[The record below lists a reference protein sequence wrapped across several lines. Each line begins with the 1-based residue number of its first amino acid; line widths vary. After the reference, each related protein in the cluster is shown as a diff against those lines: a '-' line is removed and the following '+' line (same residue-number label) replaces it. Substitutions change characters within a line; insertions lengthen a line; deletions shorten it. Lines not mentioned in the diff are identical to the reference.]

1 MHKFVV
7 IYYRVDDEMTLE
19 EFFTSTH
26 LPLVEALPGLRRLEI
41 SRITSQPLGRS
52 RFYLEVEAYFDS
64 ETAML
69 QGLLSELGIALMDAL
84 RPWAENKLLAW
95 FYADSFAEYKHG
107 PADDEE
113 E

>member
-1 MHKFVV
+1 MFKFVV
-7 IYYRVDDEMTLE
+7 LYYRVDDEMALE

-26 LPLVEALPGLRRLEI
+26 LPLVESLPGLRRLEI
-41 SRITSQPLGRS
+41 SRITSQPFGRS

-64 ETAML
+64 EVAMRE
-69 QGLLSELGIALMDAL
+69 GLVTQPGIAMMNAL
-84 RPWAENKLLAW
+84 RPWAENKLIAW

-107 PADDEE
+107 LADEE